1 MEHIENLEKELSNK
15 NDAIDVLRKEK
26 QIKAEET
33 VRAQTVN
40 IVLIKMLGMNV
51 KYIDQAILCLIV
63 RIYHTITGTCILV
76 RKVDGAV

>member
-51 KYIDQAILCLIV
+51 K
-63 RIYHTITGTCILV
+63 
-76 RKVDGAV
+76 

>member
-15 NDAIDVLRKEK
+15 NDVIDVLRKEK

-40 IVLIKMLGMNV
+40 IMLIKMLSIHV
-51 KYIDQAILCLIV
+51 KLATLCFINLI
-63 RIYHTITGTCILV
+63 
-76 RKVDGAV
+76 